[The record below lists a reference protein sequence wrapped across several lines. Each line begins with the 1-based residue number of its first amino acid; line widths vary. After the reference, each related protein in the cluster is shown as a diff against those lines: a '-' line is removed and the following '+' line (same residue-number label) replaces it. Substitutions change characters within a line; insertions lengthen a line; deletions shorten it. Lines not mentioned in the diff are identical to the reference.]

1 MVKLEQ
7 IHYDDWMLFSH
18 TTATTAAAADA
29 AQLLYQKNIVSR
41 LRKFKMRS
49 INYGKLIK
57 VDNFRIKFVL
67 EIKISR
73 HMQIRFFVMNFQ
85 VLI

>member
-41 LRKFKMRS
+41 LRKFKM
-49 INYGKLIK
+49 
-57 VDNFRIKFVL
+57 
-67 EIKISR
+67 
-73 HMQIRFFVMNFQ
+73 
-85 VLI
+85 